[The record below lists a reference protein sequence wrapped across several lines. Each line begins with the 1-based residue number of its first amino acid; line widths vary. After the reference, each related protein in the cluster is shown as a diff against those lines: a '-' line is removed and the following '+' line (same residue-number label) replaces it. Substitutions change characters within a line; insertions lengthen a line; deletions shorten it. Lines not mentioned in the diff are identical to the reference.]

1 MKKESKIK
9 LYKFAVVIW
18 FIVFLRWSIE
28 AIINIGSNA
37 NLWLIIFDVFM
48 SVASLVAVVLYWY
61 EIKKNK

>member
-28 AIINIGSNA
+28 AIINISSNA